1 MLWVPLTLVCS
12 FSLATAD
19 AFTKK
24 VMHELTIDEV
34 KIFQKNIFD
43 FVNKRHPEVMVK
55 LREKKDYDDEMA
67 KIFDQDLKA
76 YVDEIKQLIA
86 MNELP
91 KARDIFTSAI
101 FDIGWK
107 ERLLN
112 KLGGEFRNLVKAHVR
127 LEDERSEREAEMQ
140 LRIPHCYKCK
150 KPLNNLSTSRCS
162 ICRWINCYECNATST
177 NTNTK

>member
-1 MLWVPLTLVCS
+1 MTQQTCS
-12 FSLATAD
+12 KCAVATNEFGD
-19 AFTKK
+19 L
-24 VMHELTIDEV
+24 HCRIL
-34 KIFQKNIFD
+34 
-43 FVNKRHPEVMVK
+43 FV
-55 LREKKDYDDEMA
+55 Y
-67 KIFDQDLKA
+67 
-76 YVDEIKQLIA
+76 EIKQLIA

-162 ICRWINCYECNATST
+162 ICRWINCYECNACGCEYLGEVKLPI
-177 NTNTK
+177 NI